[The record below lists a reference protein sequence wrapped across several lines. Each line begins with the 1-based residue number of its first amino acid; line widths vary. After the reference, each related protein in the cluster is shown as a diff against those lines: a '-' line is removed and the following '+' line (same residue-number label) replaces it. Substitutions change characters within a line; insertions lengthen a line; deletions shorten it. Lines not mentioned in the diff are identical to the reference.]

1 MMMIQKTRKTIGG
14 ICAAALLLA
23 SSAHAAELNTYW
35 AERKGSKVTVAGD
48 STVHAWT
55 VEADLIGGTMKLDS
69 SFPLDGK
76 TADVKVTPVVNVT
89 IPVRNL
95 KSGKEKMDNVMLQAM
110 KQDDPKN
117 KFIKYTL
124 TKMTP
129 IKGKPMEYDTT
140 GTLTVSGVTKPVSM
154 PVKLEPLEGG
164 KKVKVTGSV
173 GMKMTDFKIT
183 PPVLLGLL
191 TVEDDIKISFEWM
204 TAKK

>member
-1 MMMIQKTRKTIGG
+1 MIMIQKTRKTIGEL
-14 ICAAALLLA
+14 CAAALLLA
-23 SSAHAAELNTYW
+23 NAACAAELTTYW
-35 AERKGSKVTVAGD
+35 AESKGSKVVVAGD

-76 TADVKVTPVVNVT
+76 TADAAITPVVKAT

-95 KSGKEKMDNVMLQAM
+95 RSGKEKMDNVMLQAM

-117 KFIKYTL
+117 KYIVYEL

-129 IKGKPMEYDTT
+129 IKDKPMEYDTL
-140 GTLTVSGVTKPVSM
+140 GSLTVSGVKKTVSM

-164 KKVKVTGSV
+164 AKVKVTGSV

-191 TVEDDIKISFEWM
+191 TVEDDITITFEWM
-204 TAKK
+204 TSKK

>member
-23 SSAHAAELNTYW
+23 SSAHAAELDTYW

-117 KFIKYTL
+117 KFIKYD
-124 TKMTP
+124 P
-129 IKGKPMEYDTT
+129 DQNDAHGKGKPMEYDTT
-140 GTLTVSGVTKPVSM
+140 GTLTVCRRH
-154 PVKLEPLEGG
+154 
-164 KKVKVTGSV
+164 
-173 GMKMTDFKIT
+173 
-183 PPVLLGLL
+183 
-191 TVEDDIKISFEWM
+191 EDRSPCRSNSSRWKAARKSR
-204 TAKK
+204 